1 MGRPYGQHFLKD
13 PTVTARI
20 VEACPDLRGGAPLVE
35 IGPGRGALTI
45 PLVDAGAALTAVE
58 IDPRLA
64 EALRARL
71 GARPN
76 FQLIESDFL
85 DVPDGSFGA
94 GPLSFVGNLPYNAAG
109 PIIRRVVR
117 WPGWTSAVVMVQKE
131 VADRLAAEP
140 GGKEFGPLTV
150 ETALQ
155 AEVEPLF
162 DVPPGAFS
170 PPPKV
175 DSSVVRLWPRPM
187 DLGGATTEG
196 VMRVV
201 HAAFQQRRKKVANSL
216 SSALSLERSYVE
228 TTLRDCGIEP
238 GSRAETV
245 PVEAFVRLSVRLS
258 KV

>member
-45 PLVDAGAALTAVE
+45 PLVDAGASLTAVE

-64 EALRARL
+64 EALRTRL
-71 GARPN
+71 AARPN
-76 FQLIESDFL
+76 FRLIEADFL
-85 DVPDGSFGA
+85 DVPDGSFGS

-140 GGKEFGPLTV
+140 GGRDFGPLTV
-150 ETALQ
+150 DTALY

-175 DSSVVRLWPRPM
+175 DSSVVRLWPKPM
-187 DLGGATTEG
+187 DLGGATAEG

-201 HAAFQQRRKKVANSL
+201 HAAFQQRRKKAANSI
-216 SSALSLERSYVE
+216 SSALGLDRADVE
-228 TTLRDCGIEP
+228 KALTECGIDP
-238 GSRAETV
+238 GRRAETI
-245 PVEAFVRLSVRLS
+245 PVADFVRLARRI
-258 KV
+258 